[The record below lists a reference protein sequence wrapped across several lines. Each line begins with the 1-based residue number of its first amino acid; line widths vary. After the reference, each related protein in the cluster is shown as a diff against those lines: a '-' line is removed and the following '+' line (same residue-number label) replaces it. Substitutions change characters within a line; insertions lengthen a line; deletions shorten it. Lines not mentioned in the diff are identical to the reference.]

1 MYQWLPDQRNCSAD
15 PSVPDLQNMTE
26 FNHIHIHQDGE
37 WVCGR
42 SMAYEDQE
50 LIRCEARDPDEH
62 EACRRCAE
70 QMLGYFGEPMHVH

>member
-1 MYQWLPDQRNCSAD
+1 MAAGPAQLRWSGDDQN
-15 PSVPDLQNMTE
+15 VTE
-26 FNHIHIHQDGE
+26 FNHIHTRQDGD

-50 LIRCEARDPDEH
+50 LIRCEARDPDEN

-70 QMLGYFGEPMHVH
+70 QMLGYFGEAMHVH